1 MSDSPV
7 TAVMFF
13 VDEPEAVA
21 LWWAANFSD
30 GADVIAEGDF
40 YYFEAGAIEFG
51 FHPNEDGRNPA
62 GASPV
67 LYLSVPDLEQ
77 RRLALLERGCV
88 MHRGPL
94 RVNADRQICQMIDP
108 FDNTFG
114 LDGP

>member
-1 MSDSPV
+1 MSDSPL

-21 LWWAANFSD
+21 LWWASNLGD
-30 GADVIAEGDF
+30 GADVIGEGDF

-51 FHPNEDGRNPA
+51 FHPNQDGRNPA

-67 LYLSVPDLEQ
+67 LYLSVPDLERK
-77 RRLALLERGCV
+77 RRALLERGCT

-94 RVNADRQICQMIDP
+94 RVNPDRQICQMMDP